1 MKQKKDPQPMTVY
14 FPLPLLERVRESA
27 KAHRRSFNQ
36 EVLWLIEEYLKQGV
50 RQPAKPTYQE
60 WDSKLKN
67 LCLDLQDS
75 EIPDTLLNQKG
86 GEDGYSYNHHQTSSQ
101 P

>member
-1 MKQKKDPQPMTVY
+1 MLGSQK
-14 FPLPLLERVRESA
+14 LLGFSPCGVSL
-27 KAHRRSFNQ
+27 S
-36 EVLWLIEEYLKQGV
+36 YQGV

-75 EIPDTLLNQKG
+75 EIPDTLVILS
-86 GEDGYSYNHHQTSSQ
+86 GYR
-101 P
+101 